1 MISKKTLIFIFII
14 SSSLS
19 LISQNDVCN
28 SSSEYED
35 ILMELNSIDKC
46 YYKEENEEKVAIKKR
61 ESRYLKVRNRS
72 NSYYSKRI
80 KSLRSLKKN
89 KDNST
94 KKIKPIRE
102 VYLGEVSEEPVLL
115 FTNRVAN
122 YEGDLHTQE
131 VLKNYISDNLIY
143 PSSLRKK
150 GVEGIVWSSFV
161 INTKGDVMKVVT
173 SGPIGG
179 ELLEKEAERV
189 IKTLP
194 KFTSGKLDGERVNV
208 KHLMAIEFEL
218 NE

>member
-1 MISKKTLIFIFII
+1 MLLQRRKRRKSCPK
-14 SSSLS
+14 
-19 LISQNDVCN
+19 
-28 SSSEYED
+28 
-35 ILMELNSIDKC
+35 
-46 YYKEENEEKVAIKKR
+46 KKR

-102 VYLGEVSEEPVLL
+102 AYLGEVSEEPVLL
-115 FTNRVAN
+115 FTNRGAN
-122 YEGDLHTQE
+122 YEGDLKE

-161 INTKGDVMKVVT
+161 IDINGNVKKIVT
-173 SGPIGG
+173 LGPVGG
-179 ELLEKEAERV
+179 KLLEKEAERV

-208 KHLMAIEFEL
+208 KHLMAIKFEL